1 MPLFAGVTTFLTTF
15 LIQIDTSSLT
25 LFKKCLSFRA
35 VIGIKNLYTNRI
47 QLLYTSSMAKKAA
60 KLKKANKKA
69 VLKKKLKAK
78 FLKKLHKK
86 AKKAAKKI
94 EKKVEVKQVEVQQPV
109 QEKQMHIPVMLRE
122 VIEHLVGEGLPKR
135 RVIVD
140 MTMGMGGH
148 SRNLIVEMAG
158 NGKLIGFDMDPEHLK
173 IAKKNLKNF
182 GESVVYIN
190 SNFENL
196 AAELEKLK
204 IKGIDAILFDLGI
217 ASNHVDDPE
226 KGFSFM
232 HEGPLDMRFNK
243 DLQQLTAAEVV
254 NKYSE
259 KELIRIFKEYGE
271 ENKARKIA
279 AEIVKSRR
287 RKPFETTTQLANFIE
302 KLIHRD
308 GRIHPATRVFQA
320 LRIEVN
326 RELEVLQNALK
337 QATEL
342 LRDAGRIA
350 VISYHS
356 LEDRIV
362 KHFFRD
368 MSADYINLPN
378 ELKTT
383 KLSPKL
389 KIVTKKPLM
398 PTAEEVKN
406 NPRSRS
412 AKLRVA
418 EKI

>member
-1 MPLFAGVTTFLTTF
+1 
-15 LIQIDTSSLT
+15 
-25 LFKKCLSFRA
+25 
-35 VIGIKNLYTNRI
+35 
-47 QLLYTSSMAKKAA
+47 MAKKKA
-60 KLKKANKKA
+60 KFKSKKLQARIQ
-69 VLKKKLKAK
+69 KKLKAK
-78 FLKKLHKK
+78 FEKKIPKK
-86 AKKAAKKI
+86 NKKVLAKVAKKPELK
-94 EKKVEVKQVEVQQPV
+94 EVKQLET
-109 QEKQMHIPVMLRE
+109 EKVVKDKPLHIPVMLTE
-122 VIEHLVGEGLPKR
+122 VVETLVGEGLPKR

-140 MTMGMGGH
+140 CTLGMGGH
-148 SRNLIVEMAG
+148 SRNLVVEMAG
-158 NGKLIGFDMDPEHLK
+158 NGKLIGFDLDAEHIK
-173 IAKKNLKNF
+173 VAKKTLKNF
-182 GESVVYIN
+182 GESVVYVN

-232 HEGPLDMRFNK
+232 HEGPLDMRFNRET
-243 DLQQLTAAEVV
+243 QQLTAAEVV

-271 ENKARKIA
+271 ENQARKIA
-279 AEIVKSRR
+279 TEIVKARR

-337 QATEL
+337 QATDL
-342 LRDAGRIA
+342 LRESGRIA

-362 KHFFRD
+362 KRFFRD
-368 MSADYINLPN
+368 MAADYINLPN
-378 ELKTT
+378 QLKTT
-383 KLSPKL
+383 KLKPQL

-398 PTAEEVKN
+398 PTAEEVKH

-418 EKI
+418 EKINQ